1 MPFGTYIKQFKCYP
15 VIMMGGKER
24 KDVDKGGKSNYF
36 ISFSNQKCQDLLKTK
51 INDFKFKLF
60 CHHQLWII

>member
-36 ISFSNQKCQDLLKTK
+36 ICYFQIKNVDSLKTK
-51 INDFKFKLF
+51 INYLKFKLF